1 MEFASIR
8 LMFESPMD
16 SCRLARFEASFQHLP
31 HSQARRADT
40 LCKTLAFCRLE
51 STLAITKTEVVSVRV
66 PPDVK
71 AALIAAAEHERR
83 SIASMVEFMVLEYCR
98 VRGITPPPPSKASRA
113 RKAP

>member
-1 MEFASIR
+1 M
-8 LMFESPMD
+8 
-16 SCRLARFEASFQHLP
+16 
-31 HSQARRADT
+31 
-40 LCKTLAFCRLE
+40 
-51 STLAITKTEVVSVRV
+51 AITKTEVVSVRV

-98 VRGITPPPPSKASRA
+98 ARGIVPPPKVSRA